1 MTIKFRRRQILI
13 FLLFLYTALI
23 LQYSSK
29 ALTPPQAVKNIQI
42 SSTTDELIVHYLDIG
57 RADCILIQE
66 PNGHT
71 ILIDG
76 GNESDSMYIQS
87 YLFNLGIRKIDVLI
101 ATHPHEDHI
110 GSIDDIIYTFEI
122 GKIYAPKVSYDS
134 SSHINFINSIAK
146 KGYEIIYASAGDHF
160 RVGDANFQILSPS
173 KDKYASLNN
182 YSLVTKLN
190 FGNVSF
196 LLMADAQGKV
206 LNEIM
211 DSGYPLKSDVI
222 KIGHHG
228 DLVSTPLNFLR
239 EVNPHIAVISV
250 RNNSYNHPHLATL
263 SNLYLYN
270 VETYLTAGKGTVV
283 MTTDG
288 EEIKT
293 SRSIYM
299 NTDKE
304 SLSK

>member
-1 MTIKFRRRQILI
+1 MIIKFRRRQILI
-13 FLLFLYTALI
+13 FLLFLYTAFI
-23 LQYSSK
+23 LQYSLK
-29 ALTPPQAVKNIQI
+29 ALTPPQKVKNIQI
-42 SSTTDELIVHYLDIG
+42 NSTAGELIVHYLDIG

-66 PNGHT
+66 PNGHI

-87 YLFNLGIRKIDVLI
+87 YLFTLGIRKIDVLI

-110 GSIDDIIYTFEI
+110 GSLDDLVYTFEI
-122 GKIYAPKVSYDS
+122 GKIYAPKISYQS
-134 SSHINFINSIAK
+134 NSYVNFIKSIEK
-146 KGYEIIYASAGDHF
+146 KGYEITYTRAGDHF
-160 RVGDANFQILSPS
+160 RVGDANFEILSPS
-173 KDKYASLNN
+173 KDKYPSLND
-182 YSLVTKLN
+182 YSLVSKLN

-196 LLMADAQGKV
+196 LLMADAQGEV
-206 LNEIM
+206 LNEIL

-228 DLVSTPLNFLR
+228 DLVSTPLKFLKAVDP
-239 EVNPHIAVISV
+239 EIAVISV
-250 RNNSYNHPHLATL
+250 KNNSYNHPHLATL
-263 SNLYLYN
+263 SNLYLSH
-270 VETYLTAGKGTVV
+270 VETHLTAGKGTVV

-288 EEIKT
+288 KEIKT
-293 SRSIYM
+293 SRSTYM